1 MKYRDRDGD
10 YCKVCGSYLPPDHD
24 WYYCS
29 DCGENPFCSREC
41 YHRHRKNTGEDEH
54 RTRRKEQ
61 TEFGGIRIDMS
72 NFARDMGRN
81 MGAGAGAGAGAG
93 GDVSVN
99 IGEGSITRRRTT
111 VDN

>member
-1 MKYRDRDGD
+1 
-10 YCKVCGSYLPPDHD
+10 
-24 WYYCS
+24 
-29 DCGENPFCSREC
+29 
-41 YHRHRKNTGEDEH
+41 
-54 RTRRKEQ
+54 
-61 TEFGGIRIDMS
+61 MS